1 MSQPPRLPEFDK
13 AKFAEQP
20 LFAAFWELIQPHLK
34 LNARALDRGL
44 SVSENGA
51 SGWVD
56 IPITATQTFPLA
68 VAPPLPSGLTPYGVV
83 TAGIFDAA
91 NPGQRLLDI
100 RNLPVFDAGEG
111 LEPYVELPPPGVT
124 VEWAATPEGGLTVLA
139 ITGLPPGRACV
150 VRVIVLA
157 R

>member
-1 MSQPPRLPEFDK
+1 MSQPPKLPEFDK

-56 IPITATQTFPLA
+56 VEVTATQRYPFP
-68 VAPPLPSGLTPYGVV
+68 VASPLPPGTTPYGVV
-83 TAGIFDAA
+83 CVGVWSATNPAVPILGPGGVQADWVAADDGGITIRKFAGELEGGAFRA
-91 NPGQRLLDI
+91 RLL
-100 RNLPVFDAGEG
+100 
-111 LEPYVELPPPGVT
+111 
-124 VEWAATPEGGLTVLA
+124 
-139 ITGLPPGRACV
+139 
-150 VRVIVLA
+150 VLA